1 MASKLLTLF
10 NWAAISTNV
19 TKKKQTIIILSL
31 QTSTSFA
38 QMESSIN
45 WERVQYRNPVLQ
57 SVTYLC
63 FRHWPIRN
71 EIFCWV
77 YYNKK
82 LLSNYKRSF
91 PRLSA
96 GTENSKKLVL
106 LIKNTM
112 NDCNE
117 IAGTRPDRR
126 APLIAYHF
134 SDHVQPPPRSPQ
146 LAKIRSAKHKVLQ
159 N

>member
-1 MASKLLTLF
+1 MVGWLLTLF

-31 QTSTSFA
+31 QTSTSFT

-45 WERVQYRNPVLQ
+45 WERVQYRNPLLQ

-71 EIFCWV
+71 ELFCWV
-77 YYNKK
+77 YHNKK

-126 APLIAYHF
+126 APLIAQKCLPYSSLPLFGSCPTSSAF
-134 SDHVQPPPRSPQ
+134 SPTS
-146 LAKIRSAKHKVLQ
+146 KK
-159 N
+159 